1 MPSVMPC
8 ESLKGKPLDMPQSS
22 ITSAAVRGQATGTAQ
37 NLKTTR
43 KQTVS
48 RKYFG
53 TDGIRG
59 RVGEYPVTAEF
70 MLKLGWAAGRVLG
83 TRRNT
88 RVIIGK
94 DTRISGYMF
103 ESALEAGLSAAG
115 VDILLLGPMPTPAVA
130 YLTRTLH
137 ACAGIVISASHNAY
151 YDNGIKFF
159 SGEGTKLPDE
169 VEIAIEA
176 EIDKPMTTVES
187 NRLGK
192 AKRVNDA
199 EGRYIEFCKSTIPLS
214 LSPRGVKVV
223 VDCAHGAS
231 YNVAPSVFE
240 ELGADVM
247 VLGVEPDGLNINQEC
262 GSTHPQRL
270 QKTVLEHQADVGIA
284 LDGDGDR
291 VIMVDHRGELVD
303 GDELLY
309 IIAMSRLQGG
319 ALSGGVVG
327 TLMSNL
333 GLEHALLSHNIAF
346 ERANVGDRYV
356 LERLNQT
363 SSLIG
368 GESSGHIICLDRTTT
383 GDGIVSALQVL
394 AAMIKSGKSLYELK
408 AGMKKYPQRMI
419 NVPVSGKVDLE
430 KAAVVQE
437 AVRAAEQRMAGRG
450 RVLLRPSGTEPVV
463 RVMVEG
469 EDEHQVHEEAEQLAS
484 VVAAA
489 T

>member
-1 MPSVMPC
+1 
-8 ESLKGKPLDMPQSS
+8 
-22 ITSAAVRGQATGTAQ
+22 
-37 NLKTTR
+37 
-43 KQTVS
+43 VS
-48 RKYFG
+48 RRFFG

-83 TRRNT
+83 ARRNT

-137 ACAGIVISASHNAY
+137 ACAGIVISASHNPYA
-151 YDNGIKFF
+151 DNGIKFF
-159 SGEGTKLPDE
+159 SGEGAKLPDD

-176 EIDKPMTTVES
+176 EIDKPMKTVES

-192 AKRVNDA
+192 AKRVQDA
-199 EGRYIEFCKSTIPLS
+199 EGRYIEFCKSSIPLS
-214 LSPRGVKVV
+214 LSPRGLKVV
-223 VDCAHGAS
+223 VDCAHGAT

-240 ELGADVM
+240 ELGADV
-247 VLGVEPDGLNINQEC
+247 VALGVEPDGLNINQDC

-309 IIAMSRLQGG
+309 IIAVSRLQGG
-319 ALSGGVVG
+319 AMSGGVVG

-356 LERLNQT
+356 LERLHQT

-394 AAMIKSGKSLYELK
+394 AAMVKSGKSLYELK
-408 AGMKKYPQRMI
+408 TGMKKYPQRMI

-430 KAAVVQE
+430 KAAAIQE
-437 AVRAAEQRMAGRG
+437 AVKSAEQRMAGRG
-450 RVLLRPSGTEPVV
+450 RVLLRSSGTEPVV

-469 EDEHQVHEEAEQLAS
+469 EDERQVHEEAEHLAS
-484 VVAAA
+484 VVAAE